1 MKIATAPTKELGNLM
16 LFRGQDINADLAN
29 STKADK
35 FAKASP
41 ERFLQMGIA
50 EQNFIGAAVGL
61 ASVGYIPWL
70 SIFAVF
76 FTHRAVDPIRM
87 LIAQTHANV
96 KLGAAYAGA
105 WRIKELLILGSEYA
119 GETKTGTQNLRW
131 LFVTSSLI
139 KPAGI
144 VGIFSSVKTKLD
156 LLTSVSGQRKRR
168 DLILTNEFDSCCF
181 HARLR
186 FASQQPAKYK

>member
-131 LFVTSSLI
+131 LFVTFQ
-139 KPAGI
+139 PNQTG
-144 VGIFSSVKTKLD
+144 
-156 LLTSVSGQRKRR
+156 R
-168 DLILTNEFDSCCF
+168 DCRDFFERQNKIGFAHECF
-181 HARLR
+181 WTEKEEGSH
-186 FASQQPAKYK
+186 SH